1 MKLFPAGSL
10 PKDYIKSLKG
20 PFDGTEYVAVGGV
33 KLENAAGFIEKGF
46 LGVGI
51 GSGLI
56 SKEQMEKGNWGE
68 AKDGIASMMAQVKC
82 CL

>member
-1 MKLFPAGSL
+1 MR
-10 PKDYIKSLKG
+10 
-20 PFDGTEYVAVGGV
+20 
-33 KLENAAGFIEKGF
+33 
-46 LGVGI
+46 GI